1 MMPTDPPSAFEHA
14 SPLARALVT
23 AAVQRIET
31 AGALDDAA
39 ELRQAF
45 AAQPTRAA
53 QVQARA
59 WLLGQRLGL
68 PQELARWRLWGG
80 WVALA
85 LAVAVAAQSRHRPR
99 LAIRPARRAPTQ
111 RRQRIRPCAPPHPTR
126 PRAGRCPPSW

>member
-23 AAVQRIET
+23 AAVQRIEM

-59 WLLGQRLGL
+59 WLLGERLGL
-68 PQELARWRLWGG
+68 
-80 WVALA
+80 
-85 LAVAVAAQSRHRPR
+85 
-99 LAIRPARRAPTQ
+99 
-111 RRQRIRPCAPPHPTR
+111 
-126 PRAGRCPPSW
+126 